1 VHEESGR
8 SARLSGQESDA
19 GGGSRRVMED
29 AARRLA
35 AMRNGRRGR
44 PDGHRTGWSS
54 PTGLTALVF
63 AGRVA
68 APRRIDRQG
77 LDERAERLQHSDD
90 RERNQSDD
98 DHEAN
103 VLPPRD
109 RLKRSRGVAP
119 SLDRVSLA

>member
-1 VHEESGR
+1 V
-8 SARLSGQESDA
+8 
-19 GGGSRRVMED
+19 ED

-35 AMRNGRRGR
+35 AMRNGRHCR
-44 PDGHRTGWSS
+44 PDGHRTGWS
-54 PTGLTALVF
+54 PTTGLTALVF

-90 RERNQSDD
+90 RERDQSDD

-119 SLDRVSLA
+119 PVDRVSLA